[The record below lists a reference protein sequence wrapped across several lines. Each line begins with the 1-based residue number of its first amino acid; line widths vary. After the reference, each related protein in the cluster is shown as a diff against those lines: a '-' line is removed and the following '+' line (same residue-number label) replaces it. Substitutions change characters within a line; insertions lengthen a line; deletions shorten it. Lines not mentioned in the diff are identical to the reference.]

1 MRDICAGL
9 AELRQDFFVAGSAQR
24 VIGRG
29 TCKRS
34 AAERKLLT
42 SHLLSAVGNAV
53 CVAFP
58 QQFSDSRSWETVAF
72 CEWWSET
79 VFNFVNRL
87 LNGMSVFLNN
97 RQRHIDFFEV
107 FHRLLKYM
115 QRPADS

>member
-1 MRDICAGL
+1 MRYICAGL

-24 VIGRG
+24 VIDCG

-42 SHLLSAVGNAV
+42 AHQLSAVGNSD

-72 CEWWSET
+72 CEGWSEP
-79 VFNFVNRL
+79 VFNFLNRRL
-87 LNGMSVFLNN
+87 TRTSVFLNN
-97 RQRHIDFFEV
+97 RQRHIDFFDV
-107 FHRLLKYM
+107 FHWLLKYV
-115 QRPADS
+115 QLPADS